1 MPSLSC
7 LPDNT
12 KAAIMR
18 IGLLEMK
25 NFCNEFFTDVND
37 KSFLEE
43 SSGVAD
49 LITTCACLVPRRG
62 HPTRAFSC

>member
-1 MPSLSC
+1 VGADDTPLTG
-7 LPDNT
+7 LADNT

-25 NFCNEFFTDVND
+25 NFCNQFFKDVND

-49 LITTCACLVPRRG
+49 LITTCAFEREL
-62 HPTRAFSC
+62 H

>member
-1 MPSLSC
+1 
-7 LPDNT
+7 
-12 KAAIMR
+12 MR

-25 NFCNEFFTDVND
+25 NFCNAFFKDVND

-49 LITTCACLVPRRG
+49 LITTCTCGCDLGRRPARLTNLSG
-62 HPTRAFSC
+62 RLC

>member
-1 MPSLSC
+1 
-7 LPDNT
+7 
-12 KAAIMR
+12 MR

-25 NFCNEFFTDVND
+25 NFCNQFFKDVND

-49 LITTCACLVPRRG
+49 LITTCAFERKL
-62 HPTRAFSC
+62 H

>member
-1 MPSLSC
+1 
-7 LPDNT
+7 
-12 KAAIMR
+12 MR

-25 NFCNEFFTDVND
+25 NFCNEFFKDINE

-49 LITTCACLVPRRG
+49 LITTCSFPFLLLSPSSPC
-62 HPTRAFSC
+62 